1 MQNQTKFVFRFALDN
16 SCPLRYHIS
25 METTHRTEATS
36 LMLPPTVITGPGA
49 ADNVG
54 EQAQRLGA
62 TRALIVTDPGIAQ
75 IGYADTVALNLCAA
89 GIGATLFSDVTPE
102 PTLQNVTDGL
112 RQYRAESC
120 DVIVSIGGGSAI
132 DCGKGIAMKLTNS
145 GDFADYMGVDKIPN
159 PGAPLIAIPTTG
171 GTGSEVSKV
180 TVITDT
186 ERNVKMMLSSPCL
199 LARVAIVDA
208 LLSLTTPPHLTAA
221 VGVDALTHAIEAYLS
236 KRAQPITDALSLKA
250 VSMISGS
257 LRQAWADG
265 SNVPARTDMML
276 GASIA
281 GMAFS
286 NASVA
291 LVHGMSRPIGA
302 YFHIHHGLSN
312 AVLLLDV
319 MEFSVVG
326 APTRFAD
333 IARAMGEPIDGLSP
347 MQQADAAISAVERL
361 VTDIQM
367 PRLGDI
373 GIPKDKFDAVV
384 EQMAQDAL
392 ASGSPANNPRQ
403 ATAEEIVALYQK
415 CYAPR

>member
-1 MQNQTKFVFRFALDN
+1 L
-16 SCPLRYHIS
+16 P
-25 METTHRTEATS
+25 TTFS
-36 LMLPPTVITGPGA
+36 IPPTVITGAGA
-49 ADNVG
+49 SEKVG
-54 EQAQRLGA
+54 EQAKRLGA
-62 TRALIVTDPGIAQ
+62 TNALIITDPGIAK
-75 IGYADTVALNLCAA
+75 IGYADQIAKHLHNN
-89 GIGATLFSDVTPE
+89 GIANSIFTNVTPD

-112 RQYRAESC
+112 KQYLAENC

-132 DCGKGIAMKLTNS
+132 DCGKGIAIKLTND
-145 GDFADYMGVDKIPN
+145 GEFADYMGVDKIPN

-186 ERNVKMMLSSPCL
+186 ARNVKMMLSSACL
-199 LARVAIVDA
+199 LASVALVDP
-208 LLSLTTPPHLTAA
+208 LLSLTTPPHFTAA
-221 VGVDALTHAIEAYLS
+221 VGVDALTHAIEAYIS
-236 KRAQPITDALSLKA
+236 KRAQPLTDALALKA
-250 VSMISGS
+250 IGLISGS

-265 SNVPARTDMML
+265 ENIPARTDMML

-286 NASVA
+286 NSSVA

-326 APTRFAD
+326 APQRFAD
-333 IARAMGEPIDGLSP
+333 IAKAMGEPIDGLSL
-347 MQQADAAISAVERL
+347 MQQADTAISAVERL
-361 VTDIQM
+361 VNDVQM
-367 PRLGDI
+367 PRLGEIDI
-373 GIPKDKFDAVV
+373 DKDKFEQILD
-384 EQMAQDAL
+384 QMAADAI

-403 ATAEEIVALYQK
+403 ATQEEIVALYRK
-415 CYAPR
+415 CFSLRSR

>member
-1 MQNQTKFVFRFALDN
+1 VRDGLKQ
-16 SCPLRYHIS
+16 
-25 METTHRTEATS
+25 
-36 LMLPPTVITGPGA
+36 
-49 ADNVG
+49 
-54 EQAQRLGA
+54 
-62 TRALIVTDPGIAQ
+62 
-75 IGYADTVALNLCAA
+75 YADEA
-89 GIGATLFSDVTPE
+89 
-102 PTLQNVTDGL
+102 
-112 RQYRAESC
+112 C

-132 DCGKGIAMKLTNS
+132 DCGKGIAIKLTND

-199 LARVAIVDA
+199 LAHVALVDP

-221 VGVDALTHAIEAYLS
+221 VGVDALTHAIEAYIS
-236 KRAQPITDALSLKA
+236 KRAQPITDALALKA
-250 VSMISGS
+250 IEMISGS

-265 SNVPARTDMML
+265 ENIPARTDMMI

-286 NASVA
+286 NSSVA

-312 AVLLLDV
+312 SVLLRDV

-326 APTRFAD
+326 APARFAD
-333 IARAMGEPIDGLSP
+333 IASAMGELIDGLSP
-347 MQQADAAISAVERL
+347 MEQADAAVDAVERL

-367 PRLGDI
+367 PRLGEI
-373 GIPKDKFDAVV
+373 GIDREKFEGVI
-384 EQMAQDAL
+384 EQMARDAI

-403 ATAEEIVALYQK
+403 ATVEEIVALYRQ
-415 CYAPR
+415 CF

>member
-1 MQNQTKFVFRFALDN
+1 L
-16 SCPLRYHIS
+16 P
-25 METTHRTEATS
+25 TTFS
-36 LMLPPTVITGPGA
+36 IPPTVITGAGA
-49 ADNVG
+49 SEKVG
-54 EQAQRLGA
+54 EQAKRLGA
-62 TRALIVTDPGIAQ
+62 TNALIITDPGIAK
-75 IGYADTVALNLCAA
+75 IGYADQIAKHLHNSGVANS
-89 GIGATLFSDVTPE
+89 IFSDVTPD

-112 RQYRAESC
+112 KQYLAENC

-132 DCGKGIAMKLTNS
+132 DCGKGIAIKLTND
-145 GDFADYMGVDKIPN
+145 GEFADYMGVDKIPN
-159 PGAPLIAIPTTG
+159 PGAPSIVIPTTG

-186 ERNVKMMLSSPCL
+186 ARNVKMMLSSACL
-199 LARVAIVDA
+199 LASVALVDP

-221 VGVDALTHAIEAYLS
+221 VGVDALTHAIEAYIS
-236 KRAQPITDALSLKA
+236 KRAQPLTDALALKA
-250 VSMISGS
+250 IGLISGS

-265 SNVPARTDMML
+265 ENIPARTDMML

-286 NASVA
+286 NSSVA

-326 APTRFAD
+326 APQRFAD
-333 IARAMGEPIDGLSP
+333 IAKAMGEPIDGLSL
-347 MQQADAAISAVERL
+347 MQQADTAISAVERL
-361 VTDIQM
+361 VNDVQM
-367 PRLGDI
+367 PRLGEIDI
-373 GIPKDKFDAVV
+373 DKDKFEQILD
-384 EQMAQDAL
+384 QMAADAI

-403 ATAEEIVALYQK
+403 ATQEEIVALYRK
-415 CYAPR
+415 CFSLRSR